1 MQGFSYLA
9 LLTRPSHRGERRAAR
24 FGVSK
29 IKACREPDDA
39 PRCFPYLACYVACY
53 VAFRSVARR
62 ARVFDARAAPTFAI
76 ERGAT

>member
-9 LLTRPSHRGERRAAR
+9 LLTRSSHRRERRAAR

-39 PRCFPYLACYVACY
+39 PRCFAYLACYVAFGSSLCGN
-53 VAFRSVARR
+53 AL
-62 ARVFDARAAPTFAI
+62 I
-76 ERGAT
+76 C